1 MSRNKDGT
9 LYYTRDELQRAVQNS
24 SALEYAKGRYKLI
37 RRGNRYT
44 MEGHDSMVFT
54 LDGKWFWNSHG
65 IHGNALDFMQ
75 KFEGK
80 SMVEAVLTL
89 AGTLYDS
96 PDRTGDPSAG
106 LPPPPAPPAAPEPL
120 PFVVP
125 EAAATQKNVFAYLS
139 KTRGL
144 SPTLVR
150 QMLADRMVLQ
160 VRQFVGMRICGY
172 AGKEADNAALYVPG
186 NPEEAERLR
195 PYLQERVIVSRDAL
209 HPLPTSET
217 VFCMTGKEASQLTQ
231 QGILQEKQRL
241 AMFGYDDSG
250 IARYCSIRSMN
261 SQGKGFKMDMPGSDK
276 HWPFLLKGREGASMI
291 IVTESPIEAM
301 SYREL
306 CILTGSPYRDC
317 PILSLGGASV
327 LVGLEQYLT
336 RHPEITE
343 LRLGLNRDDD
353 GKHREKAGER
363 ATERLKEIYSEKYQ
377 ISVHVPSENDW
388 NDVLRA
394 YRSLQPPQPQPQ
406 LNTSVPQH

>member
-1 MSRNKDGT
+1 
-9 LYYTRDELQRAVQNS
+9 
-24 SALEYAKGRYKLI
+24 
-37 RRGNRYT
+37 

-241 AMFGYDDSG
+241 AMFGYDDDG
-250 IARYCSIRSMN
+250 VARYCSIRSMN
-261 SQGKGFKMDMPGSDK
+261 SQGRGFKMDMPGSDK

-363 ATERLKEIYSEKYQ
+363 ATERLKEMYGKQYHV
-377 ISVHVPSENDW
+377 SVHVPSENDW

>member
-363 ATERLKEIYSEKYQ
+363 ATERLKEMYGKQYHV
-377 ISVHVPSENDW
+377 SVHVPSENDW

>member
-1 MSRNKDGT
+1 MSRSKDGR
-9 LYYTRDELQRAVQNS
+9 LYYTKDELQRAVQNS
-24 SALEYAKGRYKLI
+24 SALAYAQGRYKLI
-37 RRGNRYT
+37 RQGNRYV

-54 LDGKWFWNSHG
+54 PDGRWFWNSKG
-65 IHGNALDFMQ
+65 VHGNALDFMQ
-75 KFEGK
+75 IFEGK

-96 PDRTGDPSAG
+96 RDRADYPSVSS
-106 LPPPPAPPAAPEPL
+106 PPAPAPPTAQEPI

-125 EAAATQKNVFAYLS
+125 ETAATQKNVFAYLS

-144 SPTLVR
+144 SPALVR
-150 QMLADRMVLQ
+150 QMLEERMILQ
-160 VRQFVGMRICGY
+160 VRQFVGIKICGY

-195 PYLQERVIVSRDAL
+195 PYLQERVIASRDAL
-209 HPLPTSET
+209 HPLPVPET
-217 VFCMTGKEASQLTQ
+217 ILCITGKEASQLTQ

-336 RHPEITE
+336 HHPEIKE

-353 GKHREKAGER
+353 GRHKEKAGER

-406 LNTSVPQH
+406 LNTPQH